1 MKEDVVQHVVRIFR
15 RVCDPAVFVC
25 HRVYPSDSSSPLES
39 PIMPSPS
46 MSSSSP
52 LPPHHQH
59 HHHMDVYESEEGYYS
74 FYCKNMNRRLAEE
87 VGLAQSTGPGM
98 EVEVDVV
105 VSKRSYSPPETF
117 GLENSPRIIPE
128 YYLSTQTHNG
138 ILYADYDAMMLDDIR
153 NLRPLNPYQLNYIED
168 RVDRAGMYLL
178 IVEMNR
184 TLATYAC
191 IDE

>member
-1 MKEDVVQHVVRIFR
+1 
-15 RVCDPAVFVC
+15 
-25 HRVYPSDSSSPLES
+25 
-39 PIMPSPS
+39 
-46 MSSSSP
+46 
-52 LPPHHQH
+52 
-59 HHHMDVYESEEGYYS
+59 MDVYESEEGYYS

-87 VGLAQSTGPGM
+87 VGLAQPTLPGLAQPTLPGLAQSTRPGM

-105 VSKRSYSPPETF
+105 VSKRSYSPPDTF

-184 TLATYAC
+184 TLSTYAC